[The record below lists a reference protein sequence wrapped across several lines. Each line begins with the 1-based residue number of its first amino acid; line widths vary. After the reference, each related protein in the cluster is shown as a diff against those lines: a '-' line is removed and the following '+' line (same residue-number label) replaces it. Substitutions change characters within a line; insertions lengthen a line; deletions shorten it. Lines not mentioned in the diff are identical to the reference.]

1 MNPRGKLAALVG
13 MIALVA
19 VLASCAPTNQGSETF
34 MDLQTAKGIA
44 MAMEDEAAALVPPEN
59 VGDQTQLK
67 TAHLLGCP
75 DDQLK
80 WSGRTTVTLLGDVD
94 AEAMIDV
101 IAAAWEQKDGVVV
114 ERRSTRQ
121 GAPRVDMTGTQGDF
135 YSASIWAPGTELKIT
150 SFSPCF
156 ELEEGQHPSDAY

>member
-19 VLASCAPTNQGSETF
+19 VLASCVSTNQGSETI

-135 YSASIWAPGTELKIT
+135 YSASIWVPGTELKIT

>member
-1 MNPRGKLAALVG
+1 MNPQVKLAVLVG
-13 MIALVA
+13 MIALAA
-19 VLASCAPTNQGSETF
+19 VLASCASTNQGSEI

-156 ELEEGQHPSDAY
+156 DLEEGQHPSDSY